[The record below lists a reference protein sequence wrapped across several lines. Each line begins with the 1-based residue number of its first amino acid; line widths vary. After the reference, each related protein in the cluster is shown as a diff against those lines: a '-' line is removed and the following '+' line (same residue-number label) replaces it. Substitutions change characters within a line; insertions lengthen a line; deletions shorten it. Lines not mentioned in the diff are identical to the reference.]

1 MPNEQL
7 AKKEENLPAVVSMVD
22 MDLDDIEI
30 PSLRLLQP
38 TSEKSNEDGY
48 NAGDYLRSTDDKVM
62 ANKDKSFGVF
72 ILSCQKMITKE
83 KYNGNQW
90 EWIGIEPFNLNT
102 YSLEEYQVD
111 GERRRDMKTFI
122 YTVLLADEINNKD
135 IMPATIQMKS
145 SGIRT
150 AKKINTRLMNNRRA
164 GKDEAALVIEIGVK
178 QEKNPKGTGTY
189 FVPTFK
195 EGRKTTDAELVIIQ
209 NWRKM
214 LSSSQPEPTGEV

>member
-48 NAGDYLRSTDDKVM
+48 NAG
-62 ANKDKSFGVF
+62 DKSFGVF